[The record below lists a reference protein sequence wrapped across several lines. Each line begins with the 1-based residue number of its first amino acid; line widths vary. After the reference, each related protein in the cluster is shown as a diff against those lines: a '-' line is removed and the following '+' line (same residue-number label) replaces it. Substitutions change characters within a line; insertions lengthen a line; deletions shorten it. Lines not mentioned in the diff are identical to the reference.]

1 MNDLVKVRKFV
12 TITEEVLHDGGPED
26 DQGDRGPRRAAAVL
40 AVVANPYAGR
50 YEPDIMP
57 MMEAL
62 KPLGLEMSG
71 RLIDALGGDPSLIE
85 SYGKG
90 AIVGEAGEVEHGALW
105 HAPGGYAMR
114 ELLGGAKAIVPSTHK
129 LAGLGARLD
138 VPLHHINAAY
148 VRSHFDSM
156 EIGMVDAPKANE
168 IIFALLM
175 ATGARIHARVGG
187 LAADDIIG
195 EDGQR

>member
-1 MNDLVKVRKFV
+1 MNDLVKVRKYV
-12 TITEEVLHDGGPED
+12 TIIEEVLHDGGPD
-26 DQGDRGPRRAAAVL
+26 GQGARRSAAVL

-50 YEPDIMP
+50 FEPDIMP

-62 KPLGLEMSG
+62 KPLGLEMSA

-105 HAPGGYAMR
+105 HVPGGYAMR

-129 LAGLGARLD
+129 LAGMGARLD

-156 EIGMVDAPKANE
+156 EVGMNDGPKADE
-168 IIFALLM
+168 IVFALLM
-175 ATGARIHARVGG
+175 GTGPRIHSRVGG
-187 LAADDIIG
+187 LAAEDIIG

>member
-1 MNDLVKVRKFV
+1 MNDLVKVRKYV
-12 TITEEVLHDGGPED
+12 TITEEVLHDGGAGSKEAG
-26 DQGDRGPRRAAAVL
+26 QGPRLAAAVL

-57 MMEAL
+57 RMEAL
-62 KPLGLEMSG
+62 KPLGLEMSR
-71 RLIDALGGDPSLIE
+71 RLIDALGGDPSVIE

-114 ELLGGAKAIVPSTHK
+114 ELLGGAKAIVPSIHK
-129 LAGLGARLD
+129 LAGMGARLD

-156 EIGMVDAPKANE
+156 EIGMADAPKSHE
-168 IIFALLM
+168 IVFALLM
-175 ATGARIHARVGG
+175 ATGPRIHARVGG
-187 LAADDIIG
+187 LSADEIVG

>member
-12 TITEEVLHDGGPED
+12 TIVEEVLHDGGPDAGLE
-26 DQGDRGPRRAAAVL
+26 PRRAAAVL

-57 MMEAL
+57 MMEDL

-71 RLIDALGGDPSLIE
+71 RLIDVLGGDPSRVE

-114 ELLGGAKAIVPSTHK
+114 ELVGGAKAIVPSTHK
-129 LAGLGARLD
+129 LAGVGARLD

-156 EIGMVDAPKANE
+156 EIGMTDGPKANE

-187 LAADDIIG
+187 LAAEDIIG